1 MIKIIL
7 VEDQLLVRKGISG
20 LIKTISDF
28 EIVAE
33 AEDGEQA
40 LDKIEK
46 IEHDVV
52 LMDIKMPKF
61 SGIEVIIKLKEMD
74 KLTPVILLTT
84 FDDDE
89 LFLNGMKAGARGFL
103 LKDVSIETLADTIRK
118 VVAGET
124 VMRPAITDK
133 ALKKIKKT
141 KYQFD
146 NIDMPEKL
154 TQRETEVLRMISGG
168 YSNKEIAS
176 VLCITEGVVKNYTSS
191 IFFKLGVRDRT
202 RAVLKALELGLI

>member
-20 LIKTISDF
+20 LIKLIPDF

-40 LDKIEK
+40 FETILSVD
-46 IEHDVV
+46 HDVV
-52 LMDIKMPKF
+52 LMDIKMPKLN
-61 SGIEVIIKLKEMD
+61 GIEVIEKLKFQN
-74 KLTPVILLTT
+74 KLSPTILLTT

-118 VVAGET
+118 VVGGET
-124 VMRPAITDK
+124 VMRPAITEK
-133 ALKKIKKT
+133 AIKKIKNSDYK
-141 KYQFD
+141 FD
-146 NIDMPEKL
+146 NIDSPEKL

-176 VLCITEGVVKNYTSS
+176 VLCITEGVVKNHTSN
-191 IFFKLGVRDRT
+191 IFLKLGVRDRT